1 MITQLNQS
9 HLKNINNTISNKTPV
24 VYGLYK
30 PQTALCADI
39 ATCPNVS
46 RFLYIGVAKKGD
58 LKNQLLQ
65 LLCLNENILIF
76 LKIQEHASL
85 KSAEQ
90 ETTRLISIYRP
101 HYNRY
106 YQPCL
111 F

>member
-1 MITQLNQS
+1 MVAQLNLN
-9 HLKNINNTISNKTPV
+9 LKNINNTIFNKKPV

-30 PQTALCADI
+30 PQTALCADM
-39 ATCPNVS
+39 ATCPNVP

-65 LLCLNENILIF
+65 LLYLSENTLLF
-76 LKIQEHASL
+76 LKIQEHTSL
-85 KSAEQ
+85 KSAYREA
-90 ETTRLISIYRP
+90 TRLISIYRP